1 MTSRPLP
8 TASTSAE
15 APGAGAWLP
24 GQRSLLAGY
33 AALCLLC
40 GVLYAMA
47 GTEWQR
53 GAWQLWDGAYE
64 AVWNLG
70 PPMAIGLLAL
80 PWVRWLQ
87 RQPRSAG
94 SLLLLH
100 AAAALAFVVLWQG
113 SDFVLARACY
123 GADHAQATLEQRV
136 LWRAMWG
143 VFGYL
148 ALVFGFGGALHAR
161 RAQAA
166 AVSAARAEAAL
177 VRAELA
183 AISGKL
189 NPHFLFNTLNSLLM
203 LTRRDPARA
212 EQALLGFARMMRH
225 VLDTSRGAGDRVH
238 LRDELAFVRDYLAL
252 ESLRLG
258 DRLRVEWHI
267 TPEAEDAEI
276 PPLTLQPLV
285 ENAVVHGLSGR
296 IEGGLLQLHAQR
308 EGDMLRLRVVD
319 DGVGCQWPPEPV
331 STAPTAPAVQPALV
345 PRRGGVG
352 LSALRRR
359 FELDYAGRAS
369 FTVRS
374 APGQG
379 CEVTILIP
387 QTERFA

>member
-1 MTSRPLP
+1 VG
-8 TASTSAE
+8 SA
-15 APGAGAWLP
+15 ATRLP
-24 GQRSLLAGY
+24 GQRGLLAGY

-64 AVWNLG
+64 AVWNLA

-87 RQPRSAG
+87 RRPRNTA

-100 AAAALAFVVLWQG
+100 GLGALAFVLLWQG
-113 SDFVLARACY
+113 TDYLLAHAFY

-212 EQALLGFARMMRH
+212 EQALLGFARMMRY
-225 VLDTSRGAGDRVH
+225 VLDTSRGAGDRVP
-238 LRDELAFVRDYLAL
+238 LRDDLAFVRDYLAL

-258 DRLRVEWHI
+258 DRLRVEWHV

-296 IEGGLLQLHAQR
+296 VEGGLLQLHAR
-308 EGDMLRLRVVD
+308 LDGGLLHLRVVD
-319 DGVGCQWPPEPV
+319 DGVGCQWPPEPD
-331 STAPTAPAVQPALV
+331 PAPASPRATPAGA
-345 PRRGGVG
+345 RRGGVG
-352 LSALRRR
+352 LAALRRR
-359 FELDYAGRAS
+359 FELDYDGAAS
-369 FTVRS
+369 FQVRS

-379 CEVTILIP
+379 CEITILIP
-387 QTERFA
+387 QTDTTA